1 MSDYLSFSP
10 SNEVPYGVLTARK
23 NIELIG
29 TGYAP
34 FTRVGCVLV
43 EKILCTVHSEEEIF
57 VVEISY
63 GGFLFNF
70 STNPPNTQI
79 IIRLPGLALRVKR
92 YLVFHDQYTDY
103 SSSNNHPTER
113 P

>member
-1 MSDYLSFSP
+1 MATKDM
-10 SNEVPYGVLTARK
+10 
-23 NIELIG
+23 ELIG

-34 FTRVGCVLV
+34 LTRVGCVLV
-43 EKILCTVHSEEEIF
+43 EKISRAVHSEEEVF
-57 VVEISY
+57 VVELSY
-63 GGFLFNF
+63 SSFLFIF

-79 IIRLPGLALRVKR
+79 IIRLSGLAIRVKR